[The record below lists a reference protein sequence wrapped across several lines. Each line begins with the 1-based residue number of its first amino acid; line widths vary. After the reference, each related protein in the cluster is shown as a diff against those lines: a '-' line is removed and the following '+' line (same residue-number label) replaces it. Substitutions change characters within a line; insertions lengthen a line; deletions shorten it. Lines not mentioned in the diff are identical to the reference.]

1 MADIL
6 GLNNLVA
13 QVLLVLG
20 GALVAGNG
28 YALLM
33 DKRGKQP
40 KDVEGQLRK
49 PRTWFLVAVGLV
61 LACWALASMIS
72 G

>member
-6 GLNNLVA
+6 GLNSLVA
-13 QVLLVLG
+13 QMVLVLG
-20 GALVAGNG
+20 GALAAGNG

-40 KDVEGQLRK
+40 KDVEGHLRK
-49 PRTWFLVAVGLV
+49 PRAWILAAVGLV